1 MGCKP
6 VSGGDVNSRRRGGR
20 RSQLKTFC
28 DLENFLEFRRD
39 IASERELVVRFQLS
53 PLAAG

>member
-6 VSGGDVNSRRRGGR
+6 VSGDDVNSRRRGGR